1 MLLTILLL
9 VAVFAALVLAG
20 LTYLFTPPSN
30 FPKNIPT
37 IPFYY
42 TLLPLIKNN
51 DQVDLYRQYLERPL
65 TEHGAV
71 KLFFGG
77 RWNILVRKPS
87 YIAEVFK
94 HEDIYAKSGNQ
105 KKIPHSVLAEYTGD
119 NIISAHGENWKLY
132 TSIFKPGLQQ
142 DYDPKRIWENSRR
155 LVEMLRETQ
164 RVTGTVN
171 VNPILQRY
179 TLANLSEVVLG
190 TTFETM
196 QKPNAPLHAFQM
208 RIKPKIFDPIFLNFP
223 FLDHFKLPTR
233 QEARKLVIEFT
244 DKLVE
249 TVQQGHVS
257 CQGHEKGQPKNLGCR
272 LLAAHKSG
280 LLSDKQLRHNMISA
294 FLAGHENPQLLL
306 ISALFLLA
314 EHPDIQQKLRTEIT
328 ALPTDTNNEI
338 PYAALSTLPTLTSI
352 IYEVLRLYPPISQL
366 INRRTTTPALLGG
379 KIPVPEGTYM
389 GYNAYSTNRD
399 VDFWGPSSEEFNP
412 GRWGNSMDDI
422 NALFRRANAKGA
434 FISFHG
440 GRRACLGQKFAML
453 EARVT
458 LAHLVK
464 NVRWKLDPTWPRMMT
479 PAGPLYARNLRV
491 KFFNVGKE

>member
-1 MLLTILLL
+1 MFLTVLFL
-9 VAVFAALVLAG
+9 AAAFAALVVAG
-20 LTYLFTPPSN
+20 LAYLFTPPPN
-30 FPKNIPT
+30 FPKDIPT

-51 DQVDLYRQYLERPL
+51 DQVDLYRQYLEKPL
-65 TEHGAV
+65 TKYGAV

-94 HEDIYAKSGNQ
+94 NEDVYAKSGNQ

-142 DYDPKRIWENSRR
+142 DYDPKRIWENSRS
-155 LVEMLRETQ
+155 LVEMLMETQ
-164 RVTGTVN
+164 RNTGAVN

-208 RIKPKIFDPIFLNFP
+208 RIKPRIFDPIFLNFP
-223 FLDHFKLPTR
+223 FLDHFNLPSR
-233 QEARKLVIEFT
+233 KEARKLVNVFT
-244 DKLVE
+244 DRLVE
-249 TVQQGHVS
+249 TVQKGHVS
-257 CQGHEKGQPKNLGCR
+257 CQRHEKDHPKNLGCR
-272 LLAAHKSG
+272 LLAAHESG
-280 LLSDKQLRHNMISA
+280 LLSDTQLRHNMISA

-314 EHPDIQQKLRTEIT
+314 EHPKIQSKLREEISS
-328 ALPTDTNNEI
+328 LPTDTNNEN
-338 PYAALSTLPTLTSI
+338 PYSALSTLPTLTAT

-366 INRRTTTPALLGG
+366 INRRTTTPTLLGA
-379 KIPVPEGTYM
+379 KIPVPEGTYI

-399 VDFWGPSSEEFNP
+399 ADFWGATAEEFNP
-412 GRWGNSMDDI
+412 GRWGNNMDDI

-440 GRRACLGQKFAML
+440 GRRACLGQRFAML

-458 LAHLVK
+458 IAYLVK
-464 NVRWKLDPTWPRMMT
+464 NLRWELDPTWPRMMT

-491 KFFNVGKE
+491 RFFEVEKV